1 MSANPEHVYCF
12 YRRFLFSLTH
22 TTNTQLYPKKVP
34 ETRFKIAL
42 KAPAMSPTA
51 VSPSH
56 TMKLFALLLSLAVFA
71 AAEPQKCHNC
81 VDFPEH
87 SAEQHSINPSEW
99 LDKDCTCKDIS
110 FMQQVIE
117 ADSVTVYCCSRDKQL
132 RGWFSRAW
140 RGIKKFFSNV
150 EFQATYQ
157 RQFKK

>member
-1 MSANPEHVYCF
+1 MFTVFSDVFRHHHHI
-12 YRRFLFSLTH
+12 SLTH
-22 TTNTQLYPKKVP
+22 TTNTHLLYPKKVP
-34 ETRFKIAL
+34 EILFKIVL
-42 KAPAMSPTA
+42 KPTHMSPTA
-51 VSPSH
+51 VSPSQ
-56 TMKLFALLLSLAVFA
+56 TMKLFVILFSLAVFA

-87 SAEQHSINPSEW
+87 SAEQHSINPAEW
-99 LDKDCTCKDIS
+99 LDKDCTCKDSS
-110 FMQQVIE
+110 FVQQSIE
-117 ADSVTVYCCSRDKQL
+117 ADSVTVYCCSKDKQL